1 MQIWR
6 DKVREIC
13 ADGSHISGSSAC
25 AAGKSYP
32 ICLEVVD
39 IQGGTDTSAVT
50 TNLAKWVSDLLAVKK
65 EDRARFI
72 VTPLGDDE
80 IQAIVDA
87 DSSKSTSSSTNK
99 GTIPIIAASSG
110 DFTPSST
117 STTSDGYVITPF
129 PDLKTGLFYGI
140 KEAIQKR
147 YHASSIVILG
157 DTKTS
162 SKIQN
167 AGKLLLEALSEENVL
182 LKRCTKYVSDL
193 NPPSKD
199 QSGVCDSKSDCDE
212 DECLYP
218 KVDLS
223 SENDNINFESASK
236 WIKYIKELNPDIII
250 LASDAYGTN
259 FMKIMQMEEFTPKA
273 AFGIQYD
280 DVVSSIYIYI
290 PILFILI
297 ISFLFLSFRIIIYIY
312 YRTIK

>member
-1 MQIWR
+1 MQMWR
-6 DKVREIC
+6 DKFKEIC
-13 ADGSHISGSSAC
+13 IDGTHVSGSSSC
-25 AAGKSYP
+25 TVKKD

-39 IQGGTDTSAVT
+39 IQGATDTTTVLNNLKTWVT
-50 TNLAKWVSDLLAVKK
+50 DLLAVDSK
-65 EDRARFI
+65 DRARFI

-80 IQAIVDA
+80 IQTVIDA
-87 DSSKSTSSSTNK
+87 DSSKSSGAVNSK
-99 GTIPIIAASSG
+99 GTIPIIAANSG
-110 DFTPSST
+110 DFTPSSASSTAST
-117 STTSDGYVITPF
+117 SYYTITPF
-129 PDLKTGLFYGI
+129 PDYKTGLFYGI
-140 KEAIQKR
+140 KEALQKR

-157 DTKTS
+157 DTRTS

-167 AGKLLLEALSEENVL
+167 AGKLLLESLADQNVL

-223 SENDNINFESASK
+223 SENENVNFESASK
-236 WIKYIKELNPDIII
+236 WIKYIKSLNPDVVI

-290 PILFILI
+290 I
-297 ISFLFLSFRIIIYIY
+297 
-312 YRTIK
+312 